1 MYSSFREN
9 LPGPSVEKVSPPQIS
24 SEILLSLATTPLV
37 LGILA
42 SRGAGELMSGL
53 GESSEEI
60 FRGDRL
66 PMLKFPQ
73 PQQEVFEV

>member
-9 LPGPSVEKVSPPQIS
+9 LPGPSVEKVSPPRIS
-24 SEILLSLATTPLV
+24 SELLLSLATAPIV

-42 SRGAGELMSGL
+42 SRGAAELMSGL

-66 PMLKFPQ
+66 HKLNFPQ
-73 PQQEVFEV
+73 SQPD